1 MLFLAGI
8 IPYLQVGISILLVTA
23 ILLQQ
28 KGSGLSAT
36 FGGEG
41 NVYHTKRGLER
52 VLFISTIILATIF
65 LILAVLNL
73 FLAK

>member
-1 MLFLAGI
+1 MSFLARVMPFI
-8 IPYLQVGISILLVTA
+8 QLGISILLIVT

-41 NVYHTKRGLER
+41 NTYTTKRGLEKI
-52 VLFISTIILATIF
+52 LFRATIILAIIF
-65 LILAVLNL
+65 LVLAFLNL
-73 FLAK
+73 LLR